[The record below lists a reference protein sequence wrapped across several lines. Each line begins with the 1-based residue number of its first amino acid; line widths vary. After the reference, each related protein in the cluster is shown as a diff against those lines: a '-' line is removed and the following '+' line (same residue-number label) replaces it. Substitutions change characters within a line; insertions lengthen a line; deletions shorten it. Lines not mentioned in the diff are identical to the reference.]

1 VSLIIKD
8 GRVLDPANGID
19 RVCDL
24 EIDKGRIVR
33 RGSGL
38 SGERVVDAKG
48 LWVLPGLI
56 DMHVHLREPGYEYK
70 ETIETGSRAAAA
82 GGFTTVACM
91 ANTDPVND
99 NGSVTD
105 FIVSQARRHAAVRIY
120 PIGAMTKGLQGE
132 QLAEI
137 GEMNSRGVVA
147 LSDDGTTAMNAEVM
161 RRGMEYART
170 FGLPVIAHCDDLNLS
185 RKGVVHEGEA
195 SMRLGL
201 PGIPDAAEAC
211 IVARDI
217 LLAELTG
224 AALHVAHVSSRRSVE
239 LIRRAREGGVA
250 VTAEVTPHHLTLTD
264 SALVEYEYDT
274 NLKVNPPLR
283 TEADRQALV
292 QGLCDGTLDA
302 VASDHAPHNIAE
314 KEVEFEK
321 AAFGMIGLETSL
333 PLLLRL
339 VHAGTLTPSQL
350 VQVMAVAPARIL
362 GIPGG
367 TLGKGADADVAL
379 VDPDRVFSVDAE
391 TLLSRSRN
399 TPFGGWALKGKAVCT
414 LHRGKTVYA
423 DREWKKQHRVSS

>member
-1 VSLIIKD
+1 MSLIIKG
-8 GRVLDPANGID
+8 GRVIDPANGID

-33 RGSGL
+33 RGRGL
-38 SGERVVDAKG
+38 SGERVLEAKG

-70 ETIETGSRAAAA
+70 ETVETGSRAAAA
-82 GGFTTVACM
+82 GGFTAVACM

-105 FIVSQARRHAAVRIY
+105 FILSQARRQAAVRVY
-120 PIGAMTKGLQGE
+120 PIGALTKGLQGK

-137 GEMNSRGVVA
+137 GEMKSRGVVA
-147 LSDDGTTAMNAEVM
+147 LSDDGTTPMSAEVM
-161 RRGMEYART
+161 RRGLEYART
-170 FGLPVIAHCDDLNLS
+170 FGLPVIAHCDDLHLS
-185 RKGVVHEGEA
+185 HKAVMHEGTI

-224 AALHVAHVSSRRSVE
+224 AAVHIAHVSSRRSVE
-239 LIRRAREGGVA
+239 LIRAAKERGV
-250 VTAEVTPHHLTLTD
+250 VLTAEVTPHHLTLTD
-264 SALVEYEYDT
+264 AALADYDT

-283 TEADRQALV
+283 TDADRHALV
-292 QGLCDGTLDA
+292 QGLVDGTLDA

-314 KEVEFEK
+314 KEVEFEN

-339 VHAGTLTPSQL
+339 VHEGTLTPSEL
-350 VQVMAVAPARIL
+350 VRVMAVAPARIL

-367 TLGKGADADVAL
+367 TLGKGGDADVTL
-379 VDPDRVFSVDAE
+379 VDPDRVFTVDPE
-391 TLLSRSRN
+391 TFLSRSRN
-399 TPFGGWALKGKAVCT
+399 TPFGGWELKGKAVCT
-414 LHRGKTVYA
+414 LRRGKAVYE
-423 DREWKKQHRVSS
+423 DREWKKRNKVLS